1 VKTILLTGSTGF
13 VGSAILKVLI
23 KKYKIIC
30 LNRKKVKQ
38 IKNVKNIYFKDYDD
52 LNKKLKSIKVDVVI
66 HCATHYIK
74 THSHKDIQKL
84 ADSNLIFGNIILEN
98 LKQMKVKLFINF
110 TTVWEN
116 FNGVKDNFYNLYSVY
131 KKNFTNILNFYKKLT
146 PEINFYN
153 LYISDTFGDNDIRPK
168 IVNILRKNYKNNK
181 ITNIISSNLYINL
194 LNIIDIIEAISI
206 ILINKSKPGEY
217 NLVNS
222 KNFYFTNII
231 KKINEQNKK
240 KIKVKWLS
248 KKRVKDKIYNK
259 TRLKGWTPK
268 KSEIN
273 DIINLIKH

>member
-84 ADSNLIFGNIILEN
+84 AYSNLIFGNIILEN

-231 KKINEQNKK
+231 KKINEQNKN

-248 KKRVKDKIYNK
+248 KKRIKDKIYNK

>member
-1 VKTILLTGSTGF
+1 MKTILLTGSTGF

-38 IKNVKNIYFKDYDD
+38 IKNVTNIYFKDYDD

-66 HCATHYIK
+66 HCATHYVK
-74 THSHKDIQKL
+74 THCHKDIEKL
-84 ADSNLIFGNIILEN
+84 AYSNLIFGNIILEN

-116 FNGVKDNFYNLYSVY
+116 FNGFKDNFYNLYSVY
-131 KKNFTNILNFYKKLT
+131 KKNFTNILNFYKKLM

-153 LYISDTFGDNDIRPK
+153 LYISDTFGENDSRPK
-168 IVNILRKNYKNNK
+168 IVNILRKNYKNNE

-194 LNIIDIIEAISI
+194 LNILDIIEAISI
-206 ILINKSKPGEY
+206 ILTNKSKPGDY

-231 KKINEQNKK
+231 KKINLHNKN

-248 KKRVKDKIYNK
+248 KKIVKDKIYNK

-268 KSEIN
+268 NSEIY
-273 DIINLIKH
+273 DIINLIKY

>member
-1 VKTILLTGSTGF
+1 MKTILLTGSTGF

-168 IVNILRKNYKNNK
+168 IVNILRKNYKSNK

>member
-1 VKTILLTGSTGF
+1 MKTILLTGSTGF

-168 IVNILRKNYKNNK
+168 IVNILRRNYKNNK

>member
-1 VKTILLTGSTGF
+1 MKTILLTGSTGF

>member
-1 VKTILLTGSTGF
+1 MKTILLTGSTGF

-84 ADSNLIFGNIILEN
+84 AYSNLIFGNIILEN

-231 KKINEQNKK
+231 KKINEQNKN

-248 KKRVKDKIYNK
+248 KKIVKDKIYNK

-268 KSEIN
+268 NSEIN